1 MVLAYPS
8 IFTHKGLTRL
18 RKSGCLHPFLWLL
31 ALGLAAKR
39 RRETTVIKLKLPAL
53 GSMDQREEW
62 INQWIING
70 SIDQSMD

>member
-1 MVLAYPS
+1 MATCIRIY
-8 IFTHKGLTRL
+8 
-18 RKSGCLHPFLWLL
+18 
-31 ALGLAAKR
+31 GLAAKE
-39 RRETTVIKLKLPAL
+39 RREMTVIKLKLPAL